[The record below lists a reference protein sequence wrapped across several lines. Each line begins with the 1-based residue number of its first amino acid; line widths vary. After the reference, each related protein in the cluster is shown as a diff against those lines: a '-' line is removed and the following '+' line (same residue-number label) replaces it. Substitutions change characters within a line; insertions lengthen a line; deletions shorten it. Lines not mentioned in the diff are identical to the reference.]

1 MTVFDY
7 IVIGIISFSAL
18 LSITRGLVHEIV
30 SLLAWI
36 IAFFAASRYSVNVAP
51 LLAGMIENES
61 IRMLVAFSATF
72 FHRSPDHDA
81 GVQTAVRTGEGSGAR
96 SDRQDAGGTIRDDSR
111 AGDRIVSDNSGRFY
125 ATAATALLETGGTE
139 RTSGSNDSRYHSLVT
154 SGFQKSHWLRQ
165 KQLTFM
171 S

>member
-72 FHRSPDHDA
+72 FIVLLITMLASKLLSALVR
-81 GVQTAVRTGEGSGAR
+81 GVGLGLIDRMLGALF
-96 SDRQDAGGTIRDDSR
+96 GMIR
-111 AGDRIVSDNSGRFY
+111 GLVIVLFLI
-125 ATAATALLETGGTE
+125 TAAGFTPLPQQPFWKQAVLSEPLEVMTADIIPWLPQDFRNLI
-139 RTSGSNDSRYHSLVT
+139 
-154 SGFQKSHWLRQ
+154 GFDRNS
-165 KQLTFM
+165 
-171 S
+171 